1 MGLKREVR
9 DQLRVSMLVEFKVF
23 LILSII
29 VALISTC
36 GFLLVLEVECIKL
49 MIMIRVVIV

>member
-49 MIMIRVVIV
+49 IMIRVVIV